1 MHQRTTIDLPLEA
14 TGIGTD
20 PQGNLRGAL
29 EDGAST
35 YTCLPAGVRALM
47 PGSGGPS
54 HHSFT
59 KGRPLSDTHFDVL
72 VIGGGP
78 AGYVGAIRAAQ
89 LGYKTACI
97 ERAKLGGV
105 CLNWGCIP
113 SKSLLANAELVE
125 KLTKADAQKFWGLK
139 IGGSVELDWD
149 RVIGRSRDVA
159 SKLNKGIEFLFKKNK
174 VTHFVG
180 NAKITKAATPANG
193 NKCTVEVQECQVKE
207 ELTSAPATP
216 GKTTQTLTATH
227 VIVATGS
234 VARDLPF
241 AKFDG
246 DRIWG
251 AREAMFNKERPKK
264 LVVVGAG
271 AIGMEFA
278 YFYHSMGTQV
288 TVIEMLDR
296 IVPIEDADVG
306 AALQKVYTKSGMTI
320 LTSHTTLAV
329 EKSGA
334 GVKVTVAPF
343 AAGKADESKKQ
354 VLEADRVLLAI
365 GVKGRTDGLCDASLG
380 LKIEKDHIVT
390 DFVPGKTTNQAIDYK
405 TNLPGVYAVGD
416 VIGPPWL
423 AHVASEEAITC
434 VERIAWKAKKWHHEP
449 HPIDYGII
457 PGCTYCVPQVAS
469 VGFTEQ
475 KLVELGKVKGKDYE
489 VGKYAFQSHGKAIA
503 AAHTDGFVKILRGL
517 PRGEILGA
525 HILGDQATELIGE
538 LTLARRLEATT
549 EELIAT
555 IHAHPTMHEAVH
567 EAALAA
573 EGRAI
578 HA

>member
-1 MHQRTTIDLPLEA
+1 MPEAQKFDL
-14 TGIGTD
+14 
-20 PQGNLRGAL
+20 
-29 EDGAST
+29 
-35 YTCLPAGVRALM
+35 V
-47 PGSGGPS
+47 
-54 HHSFT
+54 
-59 KGRPLSDTHFDVL
+59 

-89 LGYKTACI
+89 LGMSVAVV

-113 SKSLLANAELVE
+113 SKALLANAELVE
-125 KLTKADAQKFWGLK
+125 KMGKAEDQKFWGLK
-139 IGGSVELDWD
+139 INGSVELDWD
-149 RVIGRSRDVA
+149 RIIGRSREVA
-159 SKLNKGIEFLFKKNK
+159 GKLNGGIAFLLKKNK
-174 VTHFVG
+174 ITHFVG
-180 NAKITKAATPANG
+180 NAKITKAEALMTAPPG
-193 NKCTVEVQECQVKE
+193 GTTRVTIEVQECAVKE

-216 GKTTQTLTATH
+216 GKTIQTIEATT
-227 VIVATGS
+227 VLVATGS

-251 AREAMFNKERPKK
+251 AREAMHNKQKPAK

-278 YFYHSMGTQV
+278 YFYNSLGTQV
-288 TVIEMLDR
+288 TVVEMMDR
-296 IVPIEDADVG
+296 ILPVEDKDVSV
-306 AALQKVYTKSGMTI
+306 ALQKLYTKHGMTFK
-320 LTSHTTLAV
+320 TSTVTTAV
-329 EKSGA
+329 EKTA
-334 GVKVTVAPF
+334 NGVKVTVAPF
-343 AAGKADESKKQ
+343 VNGKADETKKET
-354 VLEADRVLLAI
+354 LEADRILLAV
-365 GVKGRTDGLCDASLG
+365 GVVGRTDGLCDPSLG
-380 LKIEKDHIVT
+380 LKIDRGHVVT
-390 DFVPGKTTNQAIDYK
+390 DYVPGKTISEPIDYK

-434 VERIAWKAKKWHHEP
+434 VERLAWRKDKSKHHEP
-449 HPIDYGII
+449 IPIDYSVI

-475 KLVELGKVKGKDYE
+475 KLIEMGKVKGKDYA
-489 VGKYAFQSHGKAIA
+489 VGTFPMSALGKAIA
-503 AAHTDGFVKILRGL
+503 AAHTDGFVKIIRGL

-525 HILGDQATELIGE
+525 HILGDQATELISE

-549 EELIAT
+549 EEIICT
-555 IHAHPTMHEAVH
+555 MHAHPTMHEATR
-567 EAALAA
+567 EAALAS
-573 EGRAI
+573 EGRVI

>member
-1 MHQRTTIDLPLEA
+1 MAER
-14 TGIGTD
+14 
-20 PQGNLRGAL
+20 
-29 EDGAST
+29 
-35 YTCLPAGVRALM
+35 
-47 PGSGGPS
+47 
-54 HHSFT
+54 
-59 KGRPLSDTHFDVL
+59 HFNIV

-89 LGYKTACI
+89 LGFSVACI

-113 SKSLLANAELVE
+113 SKALLSNAELME
-125 KLTKADAQKFWGLK
+125 KIAGKENQAFWGLK
-139 IGGSVELDWD
+139 VGGPVELDWD
-149 RVIGRSRDVA
+149 RVIGRSREVA

-174 VTHFVG
+174 VTHLTG
-180 NAKITKAATPANG
+180 SAKIVAARKGTTP
-193 NKCTVEVQECQVKE
+193 CRIEVQECKVQE

-216 GKTTQTLTATH
+216 GKTIETITADH
-227 VIVATGS
+227 IIVATGS

-241 AKFDG
+241 ARFDG

-251 AREAMFNKERPKK
+251 AREAMHNKHKPGK
-264 LVVVGAG
+264 LIVVGAG

-278 YFYHSMGTQV
+278 YFYHTMGTKV
-288 TVIEMLDR
+288 TVVEMMDR
-296 IVPIEDADVG
+296 ILPVEDKEVSE
-306 AALQKVYTKSGMTI
+306 ALARHYKKHGMDLRVSTTTI
-320 LTSHTTLAV
+320 AID
-329 EKSGA
+329 KA
-334 GVKVTVAPF
+334 KDGVKVTIAPVVG
-343 AAGKADESKKQ
+343 GKADESKKE

-390 DFVPGKTTNQAIDYK
+390 DYKPGVTRSEAIDYR
-405 TNLPGVYAVGD
+405 TSLDGIYAVGD

-423 AHVASEEAITC
+423 AHVASEEAILC
-434 VERIAWKAKKWHHEP
+434 VERIAWRAKKLHHEP
-449 HPIDYGII
+449 IPIDYSTI
-457 PGCTYCVPQVAS
+457 PGCTYCHPQVAS

-475 KLVELGKVKGKDYE
+475 KLIADGLVKGKDYE
-489 VGKYAFQSHGKAIA
+489 VGKYSFQAHGKAIA
-503 AAHTDGFVKILRGL
+503 AAHTEGFTKIIRGL

-525 HILGDQATELIGE
+525 HIMGDQATELIAE

-549 EELIAT
+549 EELICT

-573 EGRAI
+573 EGRVI